1 MGRPINKKYFG
12 PLTGS
17 SGTPSGD
24 GYTQAGQTINA
35 DTVVATNT
43 VYSEKTK
50 GFNIPVYKA
59 RIPGGSLASPT
70 YDMDVGGDA
79 SSTPYIIAQK
89 GASKYRVQTSDG
101 VGNCILVND
110 DGSSAIG
117 PGEMVIAGWLGGDP
131 GNGDPIII
139 KKISKFYAVDFSGN
153 RYKWH
158 VDNDGSSL
166 ANVLTLTAADDVTV
180 N

>member
-24 GYTQAGQTINA
+24 GYTQAGQNIS
-35 DTVVATNT
+35 NT
-43 VYSEKTK
+43 SNYTEKRR

-79 SSTPYIIAQK
+79 STTPYIIAQK
-89 GASKYRVQTSDG
+89 GASKYRVQTADG

-131 GNGDPIII
+131 GNGQPIII